1 MKSLYL
7 YLVFVLAG
15 LMACQGGEDTNLP
28 SIGQTEVPV
37 RLVVGDKPITR
48 AAPPDGESNLGG
60 TDIIGTS
67 EVDKV
72 RVVAFRRLKST
83 QDVFKYDASNDMI
96 LDCALESGQ
105 RVARGLIKK
114 EAKYEYQV
122 VAFGYNAAKDFDNF
136 SLNIVLYESTTFDDL
151 KVIIPKRTESITSL
165 DKTIL
170 GGLKSENVSRV
181 ETPELFYGY
190 CHAGDE
196 QKIIS
201 GTNDVGL
208 TGVLYRTVGKVNIE
222 ITGIHDGSNKF
233 HKMYL
238 FADTVNSVS
247 NASDYDNFKITST
260 PIKDTPWK
268 LLHTYD
274 LGEKAFSQSSPAT
287 VKFTEYLLAT
297 TTRLK
302 IRVHIYDAGLIG
314 GTHKIADYILK
325 FTAVDDQVNATGI
338 ISPVSNN
345 ETLYIR
351 RNKQYNIKGTYQDL
365 IK

>member
-1 MKSLYL
+1 MS
-7 YLVFVLAG
+7 G
-15 LMACQGGEDTNLP
+15 WGGYEFTIDR
-28 SIGQTEVPV
+28 S
-37 RLVVGDKPITR
+37 VVGDKPITR

-72 RVVAFRRLKST
+72 RVIAFRRLKST
-83 QDVFKYDASNDMI
+83 QEAFIYDVTNDMV
-96 LDCALESGQ
+96 LDCVIESGQ

-122 VAFGYNAAKDFDNF
+122 VAFGYNSKLDPTNF
-136 SLNIVLYESTTFDDL
+136 SLGIQLGSSTTLADL
-151 KVIIPKRTESITSL
+151 KVIILKRTESIYAVQN
-165 DKTIL
+165 K
-170 GGLKSENVSRV
+170 GLLNSFKSEDVSRV

-201 GTNDVGL
+201 GANDVGL
-208 TGVLYRTVGKVNIE
+208 AGVLYRTVGKVNIE
-222 ITGIHDGSNKF
+222 ITGIHDGGNKF
-233 HKMYL
+233 YKMYL

-247 NASDYDNFKITST
+247 NASDYDNFKIPNT
-260 PIKDTPWK
+260 PIKDTSWK

-325 FTAVDDQVNATGI
+325 FTTVDDEVNATGI